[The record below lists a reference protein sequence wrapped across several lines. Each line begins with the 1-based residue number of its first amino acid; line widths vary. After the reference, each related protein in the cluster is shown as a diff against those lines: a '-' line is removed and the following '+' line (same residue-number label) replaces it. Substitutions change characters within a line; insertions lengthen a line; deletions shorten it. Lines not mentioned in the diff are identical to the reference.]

1 MRIPATRPLAARRVI
16 QALASDAKL
25 RLLRL
30 LVRGPV
36 SPSAMAKELNMA
48 LSVVTE
54 HLRDLERAGI
64 VRTAGYSRE
73 GRGRPAKLYTLSSK
87 RITLE
92 IDLPLYASVGSE
104 DEVLSLAI
112 EYVRRKIEGPGLPAS
127 PSALDVAETLGLD
140 VHVAAV
146 VLDALREPKREVL
159 DFLGDA
165 IFRELKPDAWLDF
178 DELAARLNVDKYWVL
193 LSLRDMAGR
202 GFVEVRGGRV
212 RALP

>member
-1 MRIPATRPLAARRVI
+1 LRIPATRPLAARRVI

-30 LVRGPV
+30 LSRGPS

-64 VRTAGYSRE
+64 VRTAGYSKE
-73 GRGRPAKLYTLSSK
+73 GRGRPAKLYSLSSR

-104 DEVLSLAI
+104 DDVLSLAI
-112 EYVRRKIEGPGLPAS
+112 EYIRKKISGAGLPAS
-127 PSALDVAETLGLD
+127 PAALDIAETLGVD
-140 VHVAAV
+140 VKVGAV

-165 IFRELKPDAWLDF
+165 ILRELKPDEWLSAED
-178 DELAARLNVDKYWVL
+178 LAEKLNMDKYWVL
-193 LSLRDMAGR
+193 VALRDMARR
-202 GFVEVRGGRV
+202 GLVEVKGGRAK
-212 RALP
+212 ALP